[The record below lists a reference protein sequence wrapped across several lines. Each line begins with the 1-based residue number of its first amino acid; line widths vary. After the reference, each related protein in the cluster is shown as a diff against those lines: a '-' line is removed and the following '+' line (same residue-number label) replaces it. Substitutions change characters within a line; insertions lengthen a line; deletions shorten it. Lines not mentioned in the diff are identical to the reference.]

1 MKLLKRI
8 EMLLFVKPPGWF
20 RRVSPRTVW
29 RIPTDE
35 KVLFLTFDDG
45 PVPGNTEWILAE
57 LAKFEAKATFFCV
70 GENVISY
77 PGLYRMILNGGH
89 DTGNHTS
96 QHLNGYRTGI
106 RHYVKDVYRARKVIE
121 SRLFRPPYGRIRPV
135 VTRILSRH
143 FSIILWDI
151 LSMDYDCELSPEQVL
166 GNVIA
171 SAGPGSIVVFHDHV
185 KARKNLEYVLPQ
197 VLGWYA
203 GQGYKFVPLSQFL
216 F

>member
-1 MKLLKRI
+1 MRLLKRI
-8 EMLLFVKPPGWF
+8 GMPLFVKPPGWF

-29 RIPTDE
+29 RIPTNE

-57 LAKFEAKATFFCV
+57 LGKYEAKATFFCV
-70 GENVISY
+70 GENVISN
-77 PGLYRMILNGGH
+77 PGLYRMILAAGH
-89 DTGNHTS
+89 DTGNHTL
-96 QHLNGYRTGI
+96 QHLNSYRTGI
-106 RHYVKDVYRARKVIE
+106 RRYIRDVYRARKVIE

-151 LSMDYDCELSPEQVL
+151 LSMDYDCGLSPEQVL
-166 GNVIA
+166 NNVIA
-171 SAGPGSIVVFHDHV
+171 AAGPGSIVVFHDNV
-185 KARKNLEYVLPQ
+185 KARKNLEFVLPH
-197 VLGWYA
+197 VLDHYA

>member
-8 EMLLFVKPPGWF
+8 EMALFVKPPGWF
-20 RRVSPRTVW
+20 RRVSPHTVW

-45 PVPGNTEWILAE
+45 PVRGNTEWILSE
-57 LAKFEAKATFFCV
+57 LAKYEAKATFFCV
-70 GENVISY
+70 AGNVISD
-77 PGLYRMILNGGH
+77 PGLYRMILDAGH
-89 DTGNHTS
+89 DTGNHTLH
-96 QHLNGYRTGI
+96 HLNSYRTGI
-106 RHYVKDVYRARKVIE
+106 RTYIKDVYRARKVIE

-151 LSMDYDCELSPEQVL
+151 LSMDYDSGLSPEQVL
-166 GNVIA
+166 DNVVTA
-171 SAGPGSIVVFHDHV
+171 AGPGSIVVFHDHP
-185 KARKNLEYVLPQ
+185 KARKNLEYVLPR
-197 VLGWYA
+197 VLDRYA
-203 GQGYKFVPLSQFL
+203 QEGYKFVPLSQFL